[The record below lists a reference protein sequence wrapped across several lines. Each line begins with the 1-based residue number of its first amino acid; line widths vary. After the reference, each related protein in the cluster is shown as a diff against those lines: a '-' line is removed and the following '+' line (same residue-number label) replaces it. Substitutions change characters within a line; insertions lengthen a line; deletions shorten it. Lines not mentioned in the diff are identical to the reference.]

1 VKKNSPHS
9 TRLPVLSLL
18 AAIVF
23 AVTAAIDYR
32 YALAQLVMAAA
43 LLIGYAAMG
52 VTRRTRKSRTLA
64 SVGARLEAGSVG
76 FMTTAMPAA
85 AVGKTGG
92 IVWYNPA
99 FEEMVGKNCDIGR
112 DIKELVDSLDMHKYT
127 AEDLM
132 AGVDMTA
139 CGRSLKVYASMLRE
153 QGEDKEAL
161 LLLFFVDMTA
171 FRMLEREHEASR
183 PVAALITIDNLDEIT
198 QDATESEKAVV
209 LGAVDNKLREWAKPS
224 GGLIQLYERGR
235 YVFVFEDRFL
245 PGYIAE
251 KFAVLDR
258 VRETTGPGGANPTI
272 SIGIGRGED
281 SYEDAMELARQAL
294 EMALGRGGDQ
304 AAVKQG
310 TNFEFFG
317 GKSKAVERRT
327 KVKSRVMAA
336 ALTDLL
342 DEAASVIIMGHKQ
355 ADFDAVGASVG
366 MARLVMAR
374 KKPVN
379 IIINR
384 AATPAIGLI
393 EHIEMLPE
401 YEGVFVDPIVGLDRI
416 TSGTLLI
423 ICDTHNP
430 DYIESKEI
438 FEAAEKIV
446 VIDHHRR
453 MAKSI
458 ENTAL
463 TYHEPYASS
472 TSEIVC
478 ELAQYIEGG
487 AAMRKREAEALLAG
501 IVLDTNTFFF
511 KTSFRT
517 FEAAGFLRKLG
528 ADTIEVK
535 KLFQIDQ
542 GSYRC
547 RTELVSA
554 TKLIERALAVAVWEG
569 EPMPDMGVIAAQAA
583 DEMLGLDGVEASF
596 VLYQS
601 DGEVNVSARSLGKLN
616 VQIIME
622 SMGGGGH
629 LTNAGAQVSGE
640 LTAVQEQLI
649 EVARRHLHEIQK

>member
-1 VKKNSPHS
+1 MKKSKPRS
-9 TRLPVLSLL
+9 VRVPALSLL
-18 AAIVF
+18 AAVVF
-23 AVTAAIDYR
+23 AVTAVVDYR
-32 YALAQLVMAAA
+32 YALAQLVMAAI
-43 LLIGYAAMG
+43 LLSGYAAMG
-52 VTRRTRKSRTLA
+52 VTRRTRRSRALA
-64 SVGARLEAGSVG
+64 AVGARLETGSVG

-85 AVGKTGG
+85 AVDKTGTV
-92 IVWYNPA
+92 VWYNPA
-99 FEEMVGKNCDIGR
+99 FEEMVGKNCDIGH
-112 DIKELVDSLDMHKYT
+112 DIKELVEGLDMHKYT

-132 AGVDMTA
+132 TGIDMTA
-139 CGRSLKVYASMLRE
+139 CGRSLRVYASLLRE

-161 LLLFFVDMTA
+161 LVLLFVDMTTY
-171 FRMLEREHEASR
+171 RMLEREHEASR
-183 PVAALITIDNLDEIT
+183 PVAALISIDNLDEIT
-198 QDATESEKAVV
+198 QDATESEKALV
-209 LGAVDNKLREWAKPS
+209 LGAVDNLLREWAKPT

-245 PGYIAE
+245 SGYIAE

-258 VRETTGPGGANPTI
+258 VRETTGPGGASPTI

-310 TNFEFFG
+310 TDFEFFG

-336 ALTDLL
+336 ALSDLL
-342 DEAASVIIMGHKQ
+342 DKATSVIIMGHRA

-366 MARLVMAR
+366 VARLAMAR

-379 IIINR
+379 IVINR
-384 AATPAIGLI
+384 GATPAIGLI

-401 YEGVFVDPIVGLDRI
+401 YEGIFVDPIVGLDRI
-416 TSGTLLI
+416 TSGTLLV

-438 FEAAEKIV
+438 YEAAEKVV

-453 MAKSI
+453 MAKAI

-542 GSYRC
+542 DSYHC
-547 RTELVSA
+547 RTELVGA
-554 TKLIERALAVAVWEG
+554 TKLIERALAVAAWEG
-569 EPMPDMGVIAAQAA
+569 ELMPDMGVIAAQAA

-596 VLYQS
+596 VLYGS
-601 DGEVNVSARSLGKLN
+601 DGEVNISARSLGKLN
-616 VQIIME
+616 VQLIME
-622 SMGGGGH
+622 DMGGGGH

-640 LTAVQEQLI
+640 LAGVRDQLI
-649 EVARRHLHEIQK
+649 EAARRHLHEVQK